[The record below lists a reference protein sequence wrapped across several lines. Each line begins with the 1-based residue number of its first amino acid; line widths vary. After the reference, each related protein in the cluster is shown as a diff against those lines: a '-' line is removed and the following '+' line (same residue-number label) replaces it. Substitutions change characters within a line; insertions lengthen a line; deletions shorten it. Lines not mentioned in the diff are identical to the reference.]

1 MGSIVP
7 LFGTAVAL
15 RWIGVERYKRAMYG
29 CSLKSRTRDYK
40 EAWLLLKSERVRE
53 PYYAEAT

>member
-7 LFGTAVAL
+7 LFGSGGAL

-29 CSLKSRTRDYK
+29 GDAHIPSEAVSEIPSEARDSY
-40 EAWLLLKSERVRE
+40 SI
-53 PYYAEAT
+53 